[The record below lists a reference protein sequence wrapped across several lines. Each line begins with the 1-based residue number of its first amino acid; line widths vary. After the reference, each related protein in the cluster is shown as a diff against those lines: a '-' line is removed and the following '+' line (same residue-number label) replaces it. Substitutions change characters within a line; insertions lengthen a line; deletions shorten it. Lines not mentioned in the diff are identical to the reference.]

1 MEGVVYMIKHIVMWN
16 VKDNVNGNSK
26 LESSKLVKERLEDL
40 KSYIEEIVSLE
51 VGINIV
57 EGDQAKDLVLNSEFA
72 SLEDLDIYQKHPA
85 HVEAVKFASQF
96 LESRVVID
104 YEV

>member
-1 MEGVVYMIKHIVMWN
+1 MIKHIVMWKL
-16 VKDNVNGNSK
+16 KDDVEGRSK
-26 LESSKLVKERLEDL
+26 LENSKLVKESMEGL
-40 KSYIEEIVSLE
+40 KKDIKEIISIE

-57 EGDQAKDLVLNSEFA
+57 EGDQAYDLVLNSKFA
-72 SLEDLDIYQKHPA
+72 SLGDLDIYQKHPA
-85 HVEAVKFASQF
+85 HVEVVKFASPL